1 MQVALQCFNTLTS
14 ACRNLCASIA
24 TEILEVSWCMWS
36 KKNDLFSLNFFFFPL
51 KFHIHNPETFLLYV
65 GFLRG
70 LMAIEQAWRLS
81 GLLADCMWAGKA
93 WTASFKH
100 GLCFASQKLV
110 TKKKKAWSITPINE
124 ISQYQ
129 RCLEIKERTD
139 PWGYLSYYHQNTGL
153 FLAAFFERQAFKE
166 QSDDFFSS
174 SSLAAETGPHII
186 TGKGQRNSQGP
197 SHCSDPTSRA
207 SPVSSAHT
215 QDAPAVK
222 WQRTAQAATAGT
234 WWIFFT
240 ASVQF

>member
-1 MQVALQCFNTLTS
+1 
-14 ACRNLCASIA
+14 
-24 TEILEVSWCMWS
+24 MWS

-129 RCLEIKERTD
+129 RCLEIRERTD

-166 QSDDFFSS
+166 QSNDFLQLF
-174 SSLAAETGPHII
+174 P
-186 TGKGQRNSQGP
+186 
-197 SHCSDPTSRA
+197 CSRDRTTYR
-207 SPVSSAHT
+207 H
-215 QDAPAVK
+215 
-222 WQRTAQAATAGT
+222 WQRAQKQPRSFTLLRPHEQSEPCQQRSHARRPCSKMAEDSTSCHRGNLMN
-234 WWIFFT
+234 IFHCIST
-240 ASVQF
+240 ILAKENPDMLY